1 MSQLSFDDPDPIVLD
16 DPLRVA
22 IEELI
27 DTYGWTEV
35 DRMVRMQRPSE
46 IHASAPARSTD
57 PETSHLAA
65 KRDQDVGRFS
75 SKSRQAK
82 LLYAFSTVEHGG
94 LTDQQAAARI
104 VGPSAAISAF
114 EGCRRRC
121 SDLRA
126 ARYIYDTGKRRKN
139 MGSDE
144 ESIVWALSDA
154 GRAALIRLDETGW
167 SR

>member
-1 MSQLSFDDPDPIVLD
+1 MSQLSFTDDNPLEIV
-16 DPLRVA
+16 DPLRVGVS
-22 IEELI
+22 ELI
-27 DTYGWTEV
+27 ETYGWYEV
-35 DRMVRMQRPSE
+35 DLMVRMQTPTLVQ
-46 IHASAPARSTD
+46 ASAPARSTD
-57 PETSHLAA
+57 PETSHMAA
-65 KRDQDVGRFS
+65 KREQDVGRFS

-82 LLYAFSTVEHGG
+82 LLYTVSAVEDG

-104 VGPSAAISAF
+104 VGSGAAISAF
-114 EGCRRRC
+114 EGCRRRM

-126 ARYIYDTGKRRKN
+126 ARFLYDTGKRRKN
-139 MGSDE
+139 MGSDD